1 MNAGLLKLQS
11 EIMLG
16 KCDKEIGQLGRWH
29 ICGKVA
35 VIAIQSKHSK
45 GTYLE
50 YCKKHSD
57 KITHPASSKVI
68 ELAGFERVG

>member
-1 MNAGLLKLQS
+1 MSAGPLKLQS

-16 KCDKEIGQLGRWH
+16 KCDKEIGKLGRWH

-35 VIAIQSKHSK
+35 AIAIESKHSK

-50 YCKKHSD
+50 YCKKHAE
-57 KITHPASSKVI
+57 KITRPASSKVI
-68 ELAGFERVG
+68 ALEGFEKVG